1 MTYMAV
7 VLIANFKI
15 FTFSAS
21 YSVLNVFANILSI
34 AAFFLSWIWVSSFD
48 IGEIEHSFPM

>member
-21 YSVLNVFANILSI
+21 YSVLNVFANVVSI

-48 IGEIEHSFPM
+48 IGEIEHSFSM